1 MPLDTNE
8 ISKGLDLTG
17 AMRLKRCRHGT
28 MLYTMNDLTIGRAL
42 DRYGEFSEIEAAF
55 MCGMIK
61 PGDHVVEVG
70 ANMGSLTVPLANAVG
85 PAGSLTVFE
94 PQPILF
100 QNLCANV
107 ALNGFLHVRTINAA
121 IGAEPGSVRLP
132 KLDFEKPGLFGAHG
146 IGSNEDGDLCLVYK
160 LDDILSLPSCKLMKI
175 DVEGMEQDVI
185 RGSTEF
191 IKQHRPILYV
201 ENDRK
206 EKSPELISVLQE
218 LGYVMYWHLPP
229 LFNPMNFFGE
239 SVNDFGRTISI
250 NMLCAPDW
258 MKVNDTGGYRIS
270 GPSEWWKDRVFSEEA
285 DAGSTLDITR
295 DDPLRR

>member
-1 MPLDTNE
+1 MPPDTNE
-8 ISKGLDLTG
+8 MTKGLELTG

-28 MLYTMNDLTIGRAL
+28 MLYNMNDLTIGRAL

-85 PAGSLTVFE
+85 PAGSLTAFE

-107 ALNGFLHVRTINAA
+107 ALNGFLHVRKINAA
-121 IGAEPGSVRLP
+121 IGAELGSVRLP
-132 KLDFEKPGLFGAHG
+132 KLNFEKPGLFGAHG
-146 IGSNEDGDLCLVYK
+146 IGSNEDGDPCPVYK

-175 DVEGMEQDVI
+175 DVEGMEADVI
-185 RGSTEF
+185 RGSVEF
-191 IKQHRPILYV
+191 IQQHRPILYV

-206 EKSPELISVLQE
+206 EKSSELIALLQE
-218 LGYVMYWHLPP
+218 MDYALYWHIPP
-229 LFNPMNFFGE
+229 LFNPKNFFGE
-239 SVNDFGRTISI
+239 TVNDFGQMSSI
-250 NMLCAPDW
+250 NMLCAPQW
-258 MKVNDTGGYRIS
+258 MRVNDAGGYRIS
-270 GPSEWWKDRVFSEEA
+270 GPDEWWKDRVFSEEIHVDSA
-285 DAGSTLDITR
+285 LDIFR